1 MEVLGD
7 DPNGFWA
14 TIHSRAGGTHT
25 EVQGRVMAGDLSQGF
40 HTYGVRWTAETI
52 DWFLDGRRVF
62 SAPTSADLH
71 GPMYLLVNLAV
82 GGKWPGSPDA
92 ATPFPAEFAIR
103 RITVHGIPRP
113 GSPARRPDGHDVS
126 HRHRP
131 HPGAR
136 PRPRPPPV
144 PARTRQRRLPPRHR
158 RRRRDLRSRRGGLSP
173 PGHGERGRGGRPADP
188 RRGRGR
194 GFLHRGPA
202 PAPRRQARRK
212 PGHPVG
218 GRHGRARGIPSLLRL
233 GGRGQAGSRPVPP
246 TDDGPHRDR
255 ARGRLRRPPVPVGD
269 PLLLAPELRGQH
281 ETLWVELIRRQAR
294 ATTLQAETDGKDAAN
309 LGALSDAPLPRGTVA
324 TVADTELRDLKARS
338 ADFARQRAFQE
349 RALDQIKANVSALE
363 ASHQQQTA
371 TVNRQAEAG
380 ERIAASYARGV
391 SPVMRVEEDN
401 RSLAGLRSQLIET
414 TARLVVARKERDE
427 GARGI
432 ERLVEDRR
440 QRLLRETQDTFVE
453 VERLRAQVRA
463 TGEKLL
469 YTGAINAQLRRG
481 AKGPELVVH
490 RKVEG
495 GPSR

>member
-1 MEVLGD
+1 MRIFIALAFGLLPYLPGPAGAAYLLDTGDVVEISVLGVAD
-7 DPNGFWA
+7 YRRRVTVNVDGEVALPILGEVA
-14 TIHSRAGGTHT
+14 AAGSSIGDLRRRLAAKLGESRVIQSADVTVELVEYRPFYVSGDVARPGAVPYRPRMTARIAIALAGG
-25 EVQGRVMAGDLSQGF
+25 
-40 HTYGVRWTAETI
+40 Y
-52 DWFLDGRRVF
+52 
-62 SAPTSADLH
+62 
-71 GPMYLLVNLAV
+71 
-82 GGKWPGSPDA
+82 DA
-92 ATPFPAEFAIR
+92 
-103 RITVHGIPRP
+103 
-113 GSPARRPDGHDVS
+113 
-126 HRHRP
+126 
-131 HPGAR
+131 
-136 PRPRPPPV
+136 
-144 PARTRQRRLPPRHR
+144 
-158 RRRRDLRSRRGGLSP
+158 LRFRS
-173 PGHGERGRGGRPADP
+173 EN
-188 RRGRGR
+188 
-194 GFLHRGPA
+194 
-202 PAPRRQARRK
+202 
-212 PGHPVG
+212 
-218 GRHGRARGIPSLLRL
+218 
-233 GGRGQAGSRPVPP
+233 
-246 TDDGPHRDR
+246 
-255 ARGRLRRPPVPVGD
+255 

-281 ETLWVELIRRQAR
+281 ETLWVELIRKQAR

-363 ASHQQQTA
+363 ASQQQQTA

-414 TARLVVARKERDE
+414 TARLVVARKELDE
-427 GARGI
+427 GARSI

-453 VERLRAQVRA
+453 TERLRAQVRA

-495 GPSR
+495 RAVAQGIDEDAEILPGDVVDVVIRPDQAVLSPSH